1 MGLFVM
7 GVCVGGV
14 GVVCILG
21 AFSGIIMLKLY
32 GGGP

>member
-7 GVCVGGV
+7 GVCVGV

-21 AFSGIIMLKLY
+21 AFFGIIMLKLY
-32 GGGP
+32 GGGR